1 MRKRAAINSMK
12 EILLALE
19 SHGYWVVFV
28 GLTLDMMG
36 LPFPGEIV
44 LLWAGF
50 LIFLGVLEF
59 PYVVL
64 LATAAVLIGE
74 SFTYSLGRL
83 IGEKGEKKVVEF
95 YCRWTAC
102 TLGSAQCVERT
113 EAYLH
118 RFRSWSLLFAKFL
131 FGVRAFIC
139 PTAGMLNISYREF
152 FLFDLLGTAV
162 WSSTFSF
169 LGFLLGSQWHYVA
182 QGLEK
187 AQMVLG
193 WLILFSLAFYLGFKI
208 YKNRRYGSPPRT
220 LLISSCE
227 GLEAGCKE
235 SLRP

>member
-1 MRKRAAINSMK
+1 MK

-19 SHGYWVVFV
+19 SHGYGVVFV

-83 IGEKGEKKVVEF
+83 VGERGEKRLVEF

-102 TLGSAQCVERT
+102 TLGSAHCMEKT
-113 EAYLH
+113 EGYLQ

-139 PTAGMLNISYREF
+139 PAAGMLKISYRKF
-152 FLFDLLGTAV
+152 LLFDLLGTII
-162 WSSTFSF
+162 WSSTFTF
-169 LGFLLGSQWHYVA
+169 LGFMLGAQWHYLA

-187 AQMVLG
+187 AQMVFG
-193 WLILFSLAFYLGFKI
+193 WITLFSLAFYLIFKI
-208 YKNRRYGSPPRT
+208 YKNRRYGSPPTT
-220 LLISSCE
+220 LVLSNCE
-227 GLEAGCKE
+227 GLEVGCRE
-235 SLRP
+235 NLRP

>member
-1 MRKRAAINSMK
+1 MK

-36 LPFPGEIV
+36 LPFPGEVV

-50 LIFLGVLEF
+50 LIFLGVLQF

-64 LATAAVLIGE
+64 LATVAVLIGE
-74 SFTYSLGRL
+74 SFTYSMGRL
-83 IGEKGEKKVVEF
+83 VGERGEKRLVEF

-102 TLGSAQCVERT
+102 TLGSAHCMEKT
-113 EAYLH
+113 EGYLG
-118 RFRSWSLLFAKFL
+118 RFRSWSLLFAKFV

-139 PTAGMLNISYREF
+139 PAAGMLRIPYRQF
-152 FLFDLLGTAV
+152 LLFDLLGTV
-162 WSSTFSF
+162 IWSATFTSLGFF
-169 LGFLLGSQWHYVA
+169 LGTQWHYLA
-182 QGLEK
+182 QGLER

-193 WLILFSLAFYLGFKI
+193 WLILFSLAFYLIFKI

-220 LLISSCE
+220 LVISNCE
-227 GLEAGCKE
+227 DLEAGCRE
-235 SLRP
+235 NLRP